1 MNLYERLNLL
11 CTQRGTTITNVIK
24 ELGLSTSLPTNWKK
38 GIMPNA
44 ETIIKLS
51 DYFNVSV
58 DYLYGRTD
66 VPQVF
71 KKQPIKSYKNFIDA
85 CNRKKVSPEK
95 VFQELNL
102 PLSILENW
110 ENGIAPKD
118 EYVEFNLR
126 DVLWRLAN
134 YFDENHVWGK
144 ENPFVEHQDIFVPPE
159 YASVMVAFAG
169 GTEDLTQEDIDSI
182 VEFIEFKKN
191 QRKK

>member
-71 KKQPIKSYKNFIDA
+71 KKQSIKSYKNFIDA

-134 YFDENHVWGK
+134 YFDENHVYGK
-144 ENPFVEHQDIFVPPE
+144 ENPFVERQDIYVPPE

-169 GTEDLTQEDIDSI
+169 GTENLTQEDIDSI
-182 VEFIEFKKN
+182 IEFIEFRKNKK
-191 QRKK
+191 KK

>member
-66 VPQVF
+66 VPHVF

-85 CNRKKVSPEK
+85 CNRKKVSPEN

-102 PLSILENW
+102 PLFILENW

-118 EYVEFNLR
+118 EYAEFNLR

-144 ENPFVEHQDIFVPPE
+144 ENPFIERQDIYVPPE

-182 VEFIEFKKN
+182 IEFIEFRKNKK
-191 QRKK
+191 KK